1 MKTFFVKVGLYTL
14 VFLIVTALLS
24 DELSCILTLDDLC
37 MTNFIGKYLIFLVA
51 MFLFDKFMKP
61 FIFKNNSTKT

>member
-1 MKTFFVKVGLYTL
+1 MKTFFVKVGLYSL

-37 MTNFIGKYLIFLVA
+37 MTNFIGKYVIFLVA
-51 MFLFDKFMKP
+51 MFLFDKFIKP
-61 FIFKNNSTKT
+61 LIFKSNSTKT